1 MIFPNPRK
9 AFWTNSFAVT
19 FLQKSPTT
27 TVRVRL
33 GVAVHFLV
41 SSQGTTLD
49 NPQEDTIPN
58 VNKQSDTL
66 TESGFSME
74 ELELARLIHSA
85 LMTDYS
91 ALAVSSQQTRDYVN
105 TLRFIQFAL
114 SQRSSLS
121 LQEVYSLFAESS
133 EYVQP
138 FVPRKS
144 SFEQF
149 MSTMNT
155 PPLSPQKTPLSPQR
169 PKSTTLVRSIP
180 PSLSSL
186 LLPHALSSYASLP
199 EGDRIFQSQFRAIIT
214 SIHCPFDIITLQRF
228 TLSKQL
234 LSALP
239 LTHSFTIS
247 NSIAMW
253 RSRLFDAPTSISSSL
268 FSLYFWYHNRFPTIP
283 SPFYLLLPS
292 LPSILLPKEKGKRG
306 RPRKLTPAEQE
317 KAAENARISVETS
330 VMRSLL
336 LLELLRE
343 LARVERKNGFDNL
356 AGKVNEWLT
365 SCWSEKCVLAGNPA
379 LWKQGQLLLVV
390 GENGW
395 FYWRESWKK

>member
-1 MIFPNPRK
+1 M
-9 AFWTNSFAVT
+9 
-19 FLQKSPTT
+19 
-27 TVRVRL
+27 TVQVPL
-33 GVAVHFLV
+33 GAAIHLLV

-49 NPQEDTIPN
+49 NPQEETVPN
-58 VNKQSDTL
+58 ISKQSDTL
-66 TESGFSME
+66 TESHFSAE
-74 ELELARLIHSA
+74 EMELARLIHSA

-91 ALAVSSQQTRDYVN
+91 TIPVSSQQTRDYVN

-114 SQRSSLS
+114 SKRSSLS
-121 LQEVYSLFAESS
+121 LQEVYSLFSESA

-138 FVPRKS
+138 FIPRKS

-169 PKSTTLVRSIP
+169 PKSTALTRSIP

-186 LLPHALSSYASLP
+186 LLPRFLSYSSLS

-228 TLSKQL
+228 TLSNQL
-234 LSALP
+234 LSALS
-239 LTHSFTIS
+239 LAHLFTTS

-253 RSRLFDAPTSISSSL
+253 RSRLFDAPTSISPSL

-283 SPFYLLLPS
+283 SPIYLLLPS

-317 KAAENARISVETS
+317 KAAENARISVEAS
-330 VMRSLL
+330 VTRSLL

-343 LARVERKNGFDNL
+343 LARVERKNGFENL

-365 SCWSEKCVLAGNPA
+365 SCWSEKSVLAGNPT

-390 GENGW
+390 GERKGSD
-395 FYWRESWKK
+395 WRELWKR